1 MVLRIYWLICLIA
14 FYISLVGFVAK
25 AGYPFYFGLIPF
37 LNLYCLLKSL
47 HLSPIL
53 IAVLGIFMIFWEHR
67 MFIFTLLLVFLPF
80 LISYSY
86 GHMWLGGILAFLC
99 PIVVYPYFAFFNGNY
114 QYESGV

>member
-53 IAVLGIFMIFWEHR
+53 IAVLGIFMIFGNIVCL
-67 MFIFTLLLVFLPF
+67 FLLC
-80 LISYSY
+80 YSY
-86 GHMWLGGILAFLC
+86 FYHF
-99 PIVVYPYFAFFNGNY
+99 
-114 QYESGV
+114 